1 MLRESLGGK
10 YRSSATAKKR
20 RREIIAKWDGE
31 YLTKSN
37 SEVSQILSNVSTK
50 MKQQSKGQPPLSDQD
65 VLQLFNQT
73 NTNLLDA
80 LKRDAAL
87 VQSFQEDM
95 PKDEYTLCSSSCH
108 SCDGDEDDMT
118 HRFDNRRN
126 SNISVGNL
134 KSCSSFETEGS
145 SSRTSIIILD
155 DDDDDDEM
163 TTSPMNHPQEYP
175 V

>member
-50 MKQQSKGQPPLSDQD
+50 MKQQSNGQSPLSDQA

-95 PKDEYTLCSSSCH
+95 PKDESTLCSSSCH
-108 SCDGDEDDMT
+108 SFDDEDDTT

-134 KSCSSFETEGS
+134 KSCSSFETDGS

-155 DDDDDDEM
+155 DEDDEM
-163 TTSPMNHPQEYP
+163 ITSSMNHPQEYP

>member
-20 RREIIAKWDGE
+20 RREIIAKWDSD

-37 SEVSQILSNVSTK
+37 SEVSQILSNVNTK
-50 MKQQSKGQPPLSDQD
+50 MKQSDGQAPLSDQD

-80 LKRDAAL
+80 LKRDATL
-87 VQSFQEDM
+87 VQSFQEAM
-95 PKDEYTLCSSSCH
+95 PKDDTTMCSSSCT
-108 SCDGDEDDMT
+108 SDVDDDDMS
-118 HRFDNRRN
+118 HHVYSRRN
-126 SNISVGNL
+126 STNDGNI
-134 KSCSSFETEGS
+134 KSCSSFEEEGS
-145 SSRTSIIILD
+145 TSRTSIIILNE
-155 DDDDDDEM
+155 DDEIT
-163 TTSPMNHPQEYP
+163 TTSMSNPQEYP